1 MKKFL
6 LLIISILFL
15 TGCGAKPISEDKTDE
30 TSYYMQ
36 DSIYFDFYV
45 DKETCVEYVVYKGGY
60 RGGLTP
66 RLNTDNTLKLN
77 ETCLKNKE

>member
-6 LLIISILFL
+6 LLIIPLLLL
-15 TGCGAKPISEDKTDE
+15 TGCGAEPISEDKTDE

-36 DSIYFDFYV
+36 DSVSFVFYV
-45 DKETCVEYVVYKGGY
+45 DKETCVEYIIYHNGYKGGFV
-60 RGGLTP
+60 P

-77 ETCLKNKE
+77 EICLKSKE